1 MEQQLNDILEQ
12 QLRAPQTPEAI
23 SWWPLAPGW
32 WIIAALLL
40 TLACYA
46 VIKLRQNRQK
56 NNYRR
61 TATTMLDAYYSD
73 WQQQPND
80 GNYLLAANSV
90 IKRACSHFDTA
101 SRKLS
106 GNDWVNYLN
115 ALCKNDL
122 SKATQTALR
131 NGLYQK
137 QPKADIES
145 IHRDLKAW
153 LLAHNTHAINDSEE
167 ALKAE
172 VSNA

>member
-1 MEQQLNDILEQ
+1 MEQQLKDILEQ

-32 WIIAALLL
+32 WIVAVLMLALVSYAA
-40 TLACYA
+40 
-46 VIKLRQNRQK
+46 IKWRQNRQK

-61 TATTMLDAYYSD
+61 SAATMLDAYYSD

-90 IKRACSHFDTA
+90 IKRACLHFDTA

-106 GNDWVNYLN
+106 GKDWVNYLN
-115 ALCKNDL
+115 ALSKNDL
-122 SKATQTALR
+122 SKATKTALS

-137 QPKADIES
+137 QPKADIETV
-145 IHRDLKAW
+145 HRDLKAW
-153 LLAHNTHAINDSEE
+153 LLAHNTHAIDDSEE

-172 VSNA
+172 VANA